1 MSKDD
6 PSASMSPTTLDR
18 ARGEEQRSFN
28 DLTQHL
34 RKQSGYPIAHGGFGD
49 IWKCSLVLPPRFI
62 EENVAVKAIRSYFFD
77 ENDRIKKDKRL
88 RRELIIWQKLI
99 HDNILPLY
107 GVAVGFGPFTAMVSP
122 WAKNGS
128 LTAYLESHR
137 DLLIPDQFK
146 LLSDI
151 ASGLRYLHS
160 NQVVHGD
167 LSGSNVLVM
176 ENGTA
181 CLSDF
186 GLSGVVTE
194 FFGSSTFSSTVS
206 GNIRWGA
213 PELFALPENQDDPT
227 NRPSKEADIYSF
239 GSITLQV
246 LSGKVPYYYIKQ
258 QMQIIVMVADGK
270 KPRRPEEP
278 KIAEE
283 HWNMIERCWSPC
295 DVRPAIE
302 DIVKFI
308 ATQRKC
314 L

>member
-1 MSKDD
+1 MSL
-6 PSASMSPTTLDR
+6 TTVGQ
-18 ARGEEQRSFN
+18 AQGEEQRPFS
-28 DLTQHL
+28 DLTQHI
-34 RKQSGYPIAHGGFGD
+34 RKQSNHPIAHGGFGD
-49 IWKCSLVLPPRFI
+49 IWKCFLVLPTRFT

-77 ENDRIKKDKRL
+77 ENDRLKKDKRL

-107 GVAVGFGPFTAMVSP
+107 GVALGFGPFTAMVSP

-137 DLLIPDQFK
+137 DLLIPDRFK

-151 ASGLRYLHS
+151 ANGLHYLHS

-186 GLSGVVTE
+186 GLSGVLSE
-194 FFGSSTFSSTVS
+194 FFGSSTFSSTIS

-213 PELFALPENQDDPT
+213 PELFALPENQDGTST

-239 GSITLQV
+239 GSIMLQV

-258 QMQIIVMVADGK
+258 QMQIIVMVVDGK

-278 KIAEE
+278 QIADE
-283 HWNMIERCWSPC
+283 HWNMIEHCWNASN
-295 DVRPAIE
+295 VRPTSE
-302 DIVKFI
+302 DILRFVV
-308 ATQRKC
+308 AQ
-314 L
+314 

>member
-1 MSKDD
+1 MS
-6 PSASMSPTTLDR
+6 STTVNQ
-18 ARGEEQRSFN
+18 ARGEEQRPFN

-34 RKQSGYPIAHGGFGD
+34 RKQSNHPIAQGGFGD
-49 IWKCSLVLPPRFI
+49 IWKCSLVLPTRFT
-62 EENVAVKAIRSYFFD
+62 EENVAVKAIRSYFSD
-77 ENDRIKKDKRL
+77 ENDRIKKDRRL
-88 RRELIIWQKLI
+88 RRELIIWGRLI
-99 HDNILPLY
+99 HGNILPLY
-107 GVAVGFGPFTAMVSP
+107 GVALGFGPFTAMVSP

-128 LTAYLESHR
+128 LTMYLESHR
-137 DLLIPDQFK
+137 DLLIPDRFK

-151 ASGLRYLHS
+151 ASGLHYLHS
-160 NQVVHGD
+160 SQVVHGD

-186 GLSGVVTE
+186 GLSGVVSE
-194 FFGSSTFSSTVS
+194 FFGSSTFSSTIS

-213 PELFALPENQDDPT
+213 PELFVLPENQDGST
-227 NRPSKEADIYSF
+227 NRPSKEADVYSF
-239 GSITLQV
+239 GSIMLQV

-258 QMQIIVMVADGK
+258 QMQIIMMVVDGK

-283 HWNMIERCWSPC
+283 HWSMIESCWGPYN
-295 DVRPAIE
+295 VRPTVE
-302 DIVKFI
+302 DLLRFV
-308 ATQRKC
+308 AAQRRY

>member
-1 MSKDD
+1 MSH
-6 PSASMSPTTLDR
+6 TTLDEV
-18 ARGEEQRSFN
+18 RGEGQSIGPFS
-28 DLTQHL
+28 DLTQDL
-34 RKQSGYPIAHGGFGD
+34 RKKSDYPVAHGGFGD
-49 IWKCSLVLPPRFI
+49 IWKCVLARST
-62 EENVAVKAIRSYFFD
+62 EENHDVAVKAIRSYFLD
-77 ENDRIKKDKRL
+77 ENDRVKKDKRL

-107 GVAVGFGPFTAMVSP
+107 GVALGFGPFTAMVSP

-128 LTAYLESHR
+128 MTAYLESHR
-137 DLLIPDQFK
+137 DLMIPDRFK

-151 ASGLRYLHS
+151 ASGLHYLHS

-186 GLSGVVTE
+186 GLSGVISE
-194 FFGSSTFSSTVS
+194 FFGSSTFSSTIS

-213 PELFALPENQDDPT
+213 PELFAVPETQDDAPT

-239 GSITLQV
+239 GSIMLQV

-258 QMQIIVMVADGK
+258 QMQIIVMVVNGK
-270 KPRRPEEP
+270 RPRRPEEP
-278 KIAEE
+278 KIADE
-283 HWNMIERCWSPC
+283 HWSMIECCWSPSN
-295 DVRPAIE
+295 VRPSS
-302 DIVKFI
+302 DDVLKFVL
-308 ATQRKC
+308 AQRMG

>member
-1 MSKDD
+1 
-6 PSASMSPTTLDR
+6 MSPTIVVQ
-18 ARGEEQRSFN
+18 ARGEEQKSFN
-28 DLTQHL
+28 DLTQYL
-34 RKQSGYPIAHGGFGD
+34 RKQSNYPIAHGGFGD
-49 IWKCSLVLPPRFI
+49 IWKCSLPD
-62 EENVAVKAIRSYFFD
+62 ENVAVKAIRSYFID

-107 GVAVGFGPFTAMVSP
+107 GVALGFGPFTAMVCP

-128 LTAYLESHR
+128 LIMYLESHR
-137 DLLIPDQFK
+137 DLLIAERFK
-146 LLSDI
+146 LLSDV
-151 ASGLRYLHS
+151 ANGLHYLHT

-186 GLSGVVTE
+186 GLSGVVSD
-194 FFGSSTFSSTVS
+194 FFGSSTFSSTIS

-213 PELFALPENQDDPT
+213 PELFALPENQDGSI
-227 NRPSKEADIYSF
+227 NRPSKEADVYSF
-239 GSITLQV
+239 GSIMLQV
-246 LSGKVPYYYIKQ
+246 LSGKIPYYYIKQ
-258 QMQIIVMVADGK
+258 QMQIIMMVVNGK

-278 KIAEE
+278 TITEE
-283 HWNMIERCWSPC
+283 HWSMIERCWSPC
-295 DVRPAIE
+295 DARPTIE
-302 DIVKFI
+302 DILVFI
-308 ATQRKC
+308 AAQRKY

>member
-1 MSKDD
+1 
-6 PSASMSPTTLDR
+6 MSPPTTADQ
-18 ARGEEQRSFN
+18 ARGEEQSIRLFN
-28 DLTQHL
+28 DLTQHI
-34 RKQSGYPIAHGGFGD
+34 RKQSNYPTAHGGFGD
-49 IWKCSLVLPPRFI
+49 IWKCSLVWPTQVT

-88 RRELIIWQKLI
+88 RRELIIWKKLI

-137 DLLIPDQFK
+137 DLLIPDRFK

-160 NQVVHGD
+160 KQVVHGD

-295 DVRPAIE
+295 NIRPTIE
-302 DIVKFI
+302 DIVRFI
-308 ATQRKC
+308 AAQRSKHKI
-314 L
+314 

>member
-1 MSKDD
+1 MLS
-6 PSASMSPTTLDR
+6 TTVNQV
-18 ARGEEQRSFN
+18 RGEEQRSFN

-34 RKQSGYPIAHGGFGD
+34 RKRSNYPIAHGGFGD
-49 IWKCSLVLPPRFI
+49 IWRCSLVLSTQFT
-62 EENVAVKAIRSYFFD
+62 EEDVAVKAIRSYFFD

-107 GVAVGFGPFTAMVSP
+107 GVALGFGPFTAMVSP

-128 LTAYLESHR
+128 LTSYLESRR
-137 DLLIPDQFK
+137 DILILDRFK

-160 NQVVHGD
+160 NEVVHGD
-167 LSGSNVLVM
+167 LSGSNILVM

-186 GLSGVVTE
+186 GLSGVVSE
-194 FFGSSTFSSTVS
+194 FFGSSTFSSTIS

-213 PELFALPENQDDPT
+213 PELFALPENQDGST
-227 NRPSKEADIYSF
+227 NRPTKEADIYSF
-239 GSITLQV
+239 GSIMLQV

-258 QMQIIVMVADGK
+258 QMQIIMMVVDGR

-283 HWNMIERCWSPC
+283 HWSMIERCWSSC
-295 DVRPAIE
+295 NVRPTIE
-302 DIVKFI
+302 DILNFVV
-308 ATQRKC
+308 TQLKR